1 MLARPETFFPS
12 GCCPTSQNLPG
23 RLHARAH
30 VPALS
35 QPASLECSA
44 ASSLRPRD
52 SSSFHDC
59 SKAAHAAWRE
69 LSFQCARPGAGDS
82 GATYLGGELDPVHG
96 VLGAVVVRGAPV
108 QVELAEP
115 VGPAERPA
123 PQHCGGDAGSARPAR
138 AATPG
143 GGDAARGPVCGRR
156 RARWPP
162 SQNQV
167 PGRSPTNGFSLL
179 PYSFA
184 RFITLKTSMSHMRK

>member
-1 MLARPETFFPS
+1 MLAGPETFFPS

-138 AATPG
+138 AAPP
-143 GGDAARGPVCGRR
+143 RRRGRR
-156 RARWPP
+156 AGPSLRAKAGALASLTEPGPWTKPNERFLP
-162 SQNQV
+162 SA
-167 PGRSPTNGFSLL
+167 LL
-179 PYSFA
+179 ICSFYYS
-184 RFITLKTSMSHMRK
+184 